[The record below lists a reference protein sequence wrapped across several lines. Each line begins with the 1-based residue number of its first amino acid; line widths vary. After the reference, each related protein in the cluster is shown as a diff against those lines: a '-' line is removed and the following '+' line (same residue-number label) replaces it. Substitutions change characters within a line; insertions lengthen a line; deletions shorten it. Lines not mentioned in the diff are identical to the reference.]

1 MSEMIEMNTP
11 MDKKLEGKVYKKL
24 ILYAAFAMMVLPF
37 ITSFNEFLT
46 KVVES
51 LHFVST
57 MQGVA
62 APFIVKALVV
72 LLRALGV
79 PASADGS
86 FLYLTGGWM
95 PLKVYINWNC
105 IGWQSFIL
113 LALTIIT
120 GLQGPYTRRS
130 KLVTILIGLEGTFLV
145 NIVRILI
152 PTLLA
157 HKVDYIPAIIFH
169 DYLGTLLT
177 LLWMGAFWSYV
188 FDGILVKKD
197 GASIGKDTSRDKLVS
212 VGKIYGKDQDFGRD
226 V

>member
-1 MSEMIEMNTP
+1 MNQTTE
-11 MDKKLEGKVYKKL
+11 KYLEGKIYQKL
-24 ILYAAFAMMVLPF
+24 ILYAAIAFIVLPF
-37 ITSFNEFLT
+37 ITSFNEVLT

-51 LHFVST
+51 LHFVNA

-62 APFIVKALVV
+62 APFIVKVLVV

-79 PASADGS
+79 PASVDGS

-120 GLQGPYTRRS
+120 GLQGSYTRRS
-130 KLVTILIGLEGTFLV
+130 KLVTILIGVEGTFLI
-145 NIVRILI
+145 NMVRILI
-152 PTLLA
+152 PTLIA
-157 HKVDYIPAIIFH
+157 YKVDYIPAIIFH
-169 DYLGTLLT
+169 DYIGTLLT
-177 LLWMGAFWSYV
+177 LLWMGAFWSYA

-197 GASIGKDTSRDKLVS
+197 GANIGEDTSRDKPVS
-212 VGKIYGKDQDFGRD
+212 VGKIDGKDQDFGRD

>member
-1 MSEMIEMNTP
+1 MNQTTE
-11 MDKKLEGKVYKKL
+11 KYLEGKIYQKL
-24 ILYAAFAMMVLPF
+24 ILYAAIAFIVLPF
-37 ITSFNEFLT
+37 ITSFNEVLT

-51 LHFVST
+51 LHFVNA

-62 APFIVKALVV
+62 APFIVKVLVV

-79 PASADGS
+79 PASVDGS

-95 PLKVYINWNC
+95 PLRVYINWNC

-120 GLQGPYTRRS
+120 GLQGSYTRRS
-130 KLVTILIGLEGTFLV
+130 KLVTILIGVEGTFLI
-145 NIVRILI
+145 NMVRILI
-152 PTLLA
+152 PTLIA
-157 HKVDYIPAIIFH
+157 YKVDYIPAIIFH
-169 DYLGTLLT
+169 DYIGTLLT
-177 LLWMGAFWSYV
+177 LLWMGAFWSYA

-197 GASIGKDTSRDKLVS
+197 GANIGEDTSRDKPVS
-212 VGKIYGKDQDFGRD
+212 VGKIDGKDQDFGRD

>member
-1 MSEMIEMNTP
+1 MIEMNTP
-11 MDKKLEGKVYKKL
+11 MDKYLEGKVYRKL

-51 LHFVST
+51 LYFVNAI
-57 MQGVA
+57 QGVA
-62 APFIVKALVV
+62 APFVVKVLVV
-72 LLRALGV
+72 VLRALGV

-95 PLKVYINWNC
+95 PLRVYINWNC

-113 LALTIIT
+113 FALTIIT
-120 GLQGPYTRRS
+120 GLQGSYTRRS
-130 KLVTILIGLEGTFLV
+130 KLYTILVGLEGTLLV
-145 NIVRILI
+145 NMVRILI

-157 HKVDYIPAIIFH
+157 YKVDYIPAIIFH
-169 DYLGTLLT
+169 DYFGTLLT
-177 LLWMGAFWSYV
+177 LLWMGAFWSYA

-197 GASIGKDTSRDKLVS
+197 GANIGQDTSRDKPVS
-212 VGKIYGKDQDFGRD
+212 VGKNDVKDQDFGRD

>member
-1 MSEMIEMNTP
+1 MNQTTE
-11 MDKKLEGKVYKKL
+11 KYLEGKIYQKL
-24 ILYAAFAMMVLPF
+24 ILYAAIAFIVLPF
-37 ITSFNEFLT
+37 ITSFNEVLT

-51 LHFVST
+51 LHFVNA

-62 APFIVKALVV
+62 APFIVKVLVV

-120 GLQGPYTRRS
+120 GLQGSYTRRS
-130 KLVTILIGLEGTFLV
+130 KLVTILIGVEGTFLV
-145 NIVRILI
+145 NMVRILI
-152 PTLLA
+152 PTLIA
-157 HKVDYIPAIIFH
+157 YKVDYIPAIIFH
-169 DYLGTLLT
+169 DYIGTLLT
-177 LLWMGAFWSYV
+177 LLWMGAFWSYA

-197 GASIGKDTSRDKLVS
+197 GANIGEDTSRDKPVS
-212 VGKIYGKDQDFGRD
+212 VGKIDGKDQDFGRD

>member
-1 MSEMIEMNTP
+1 MNQTTE
-11 MDKKLEGKVYKKL
+11 KYLEGKIYQKL
-24 ILYAAFAMMVLPF
+24 ILYAAIAFIVLPF
-37 ITSFNEFLT
+37 ITSFNEVLT

-51 LHFVST
+51 LHFVNA

-62 APFIVKALVV
+62 APFIVKVLVV

-79 PASADGS
+79 PASVDGS

-120 GLQGPYTRRS
+120 GLQGSYTRRS
-130 KLVTILIGLEGTFLV
+130 KLVTILIGVEGTFLI
-145 NIVRILI
+145 NMVRILI
-152 PTLLA
+152 STLLA
-157 HKVDYIPAIIFH
+157 YKVDYIPAIIFH
-169 DYLGTLLT
+169 DYIGTLLT
-177 LLWMGAFWSYV
+177 LLWMGAFWSYA

-197 GASIGKDTSRDKLVS
+197 GANIGEDTSRDKPVS
-212 VGKIYGKDQDFGRD
+212 VGKIDGKDQDFGRD

>member
-1 MSEMIEMNTP
+1 MNQTTE
-11 MDKKLEGKVYKKL
+11 KYLEGKIYQKL
-24 ILYAAFAMMVLPF
+24 ILYAAIAFIVLPF
-37 ITSFNEFLT
+37 ITSFNEVLT

-51 LHFVST
+51 LHFVNA

-62 APFIVKALVV
+62 APFIVKVLVV

-95 PLKVYINWNC
+95 PLRVYINWNC

-120 GLQGPYTRRS
+120 GLQGSYTRRS
-130 KLVTILIGLEGTFLV
+130 KLVTILIGVEGTFLI
-145 NIVRILI
+145 NMVRILI
-152 PTLLA
+152 PTLIA
-157 HKVDYIPAIIFH
+157 YKVDYIPAIIFH
-169 DYLGTLLT
+169 DYIGTLLT
-177 LLWMGAFWSYV
+177 LLWMGAFWSYA

-197 GASIGKDTSRDKLVS
+197 GANIGEDTSRDKPVS
-212 VGKIYGKDQDFGRD
+212 VGKIDGKDQDFGRD

>member
-1 MSEMIEMNTP
+1 MNQTTE
-11 MDKKLEGKVYKKL
+11 KYLEGKIYQKL
-24 ILYAAFAMMVLPF
+24 ILYAAIAFIVLPF
-37 ITSFNEFLT
+37 ITSFNEVLT

-51 LHFVST
+51 LHFVNA

-62 APFIVKALVV
+62 APFIVKVLVV

-79 PASADGS
+79 PASVDGS
-86 FLYLTGGWM
+86 FLYLTGKWM

-120 GLQGPYTRRS
+120 GLQGSYTRRS
-130 KLVTILIGLEGTFLV
+130 KLVTILIGVEGTFLI
-145 NIVRILI
+145 NMVRILI
-152 PTLLA
+152 PTLIA
-157 HKVDYIPAIIFH
+157 YKVDYIPAIIFH
-169 DYLGTLLT
+169 DYIGTLFT
-177 LLWMGAFWSYV
+177 LLWLGAFWSYA

-197 GASIGKDTSRDKLVS
+197 GANIGEDTSRDKPVS
-212 VGKIYGKDQDFGRD
+212 VGKIDGKDQDFGRD

>member
-1 MSEMIEMNTP
+1 MNQTTE
-11 MDKKLEGKVYKKL
+11 KYLEGKIYQKL
-24 ILYAAFAMMVLPF
+24 ILYAAIAFIVLPF
-37 ITSFNEFLT
+37 ITSFNEVLT

-51 LHFVST
+51 LHFVNA

-62 APFIVKALVV
+62 APFIVKVLVV

-95 PLKVYINWNC
+95 PLRVYINWNC

-113 LALTIIT
+113 FALTIIT
-120 GLQGPYTRRS
+120 GLQGSYTRRS
-130 KLVTILIGLEGTFLV
+130 KLVTILIGVEGTFLI
-145 NIVRILI
+145 NMVRILI
-152 PTLLA
+152 PTLIA
-157 HKVDYIPAIIFH
+157 YKVDYIPAIIFH
-169 DYLGTLLT
+169 DYIGTLLT
-177 LLWMGAFWSYV
+177 LLWMGAFWSYA

-197 GASIGKDTSRDKLVS
+197 GANIGEDTSRDKPVS
-212 VGKIYGKDQDFGRD
+212 VGKIDGKDQDFGRD

>member
-1 MSEMIEMNTP
+1 MNQTTE
-11 MDKKLEGKVYKKL
+11 KYLEGKIYQKL
-24 ILYAAFAMMVLPF
+24 ILYAAIAFIVLPF
-37 ITSFNEFLT
+37 ITSFNEVLT

-51 LHFVST
+51 LHFVNA

-62 APFIVKALVV
+62 APFIVKVLVV

-79 PASADGS
+79 PASVDGS
-86 FLYLTGGWM
+86 FLYLTGKWM

-120 GLQGPYTRRS
+120 GLQGSYTRRS
-130 KLVTILIGLEGTFLV
+130 KLVTILIGVEGTFLI
-145 NIVRILI
+145 NMVRILI
-152 PTLLA
+152 PTLIA
-157 HKVDYIPAIIFH
+157 YKVDYIPAILFH
-169 DYLGTLLT
+169 DYIGTLLT
-177 LLWMGAFWSYV
+177 LLWMGAFWSYA

-197 GASIGKDTSRDKLVS
+197 GANIGEDTSRDKPVS
-212 VGKIYGKDQDFGRD
+212 VGKIDGKDQDFGRD

>member
-1 MSEMIEMNTP
+1 MNQTTE
-11 MDKKLEGKVYKKL
+11 KYLEGKIYQKL
-24 ILYAAFAMMVLPF
+24 ILYAAIAFIVLPF
-37 ITSFNEFLT
+37 ITSFNEVLT

-51 LHFVST
+51 LHFVNA

-62 APFIVKALVV
+62 APFIVKVLVV

-79 PASADGS
+79 PASVDGS

-120 GLQGPYTRRS
+120 GLQGSYTRRS
-130 KLVTILIGLEGTFLV
+130 KLVTILIGVEGTFLV
-145 NIVRILI
+145 NMVRILI
-152 PTLLA
+152 PTLIA
-157 HKVDYIPAIIFH
+157 YKVDYIPAIIFH
-169 DYLGTLLT
+169 DYIGTLLT
-177 LLWMGAFWSYV
+177 LLWMGAFWSYA

-197 GASIGKDTSRDKLVS
+197 GANIGEDTSRDKPVS
-212 VGKIYGKDQDFGRD
+212 VGKIDGKDQDFGRD

>member
-1 MSEMIEMNTP
+1 MNQTTE
-11 MDKKLEGKVYKKL
+11 KYLEGKIYQKL
-24 ILYAAFAMMVLPF
+24 ILYAAIAFIVLPF
-37 ITSFNEFLT
+37 ITSFNEVLT

-51 LHFVST
+51 LHFVNA

-62 APFIVKALVV
+62 APFIVKVLVV

-79 PASADGS
+79 PASVDGS
-86 FLYLTGGWM
+86 FLYLTGKWM

-120 GLQGPYTRRS
+120 GLQGSYTRRS
-130 KLVTILIGLEGTFLV
+130 KLVTILIGVEGTFLI
-145 NIVRILI
+145 NMVRILI
-152 PTLLA
+152 PTLIA
-157 HKVDYIPAIIFH
+157 YKVDYIPAIIFH
-169 DYLGTLLT
+169 DYIGTLLT
-177 LLWMGAFWSYV
+177 LLWMGAFWSYA

-197 GASIGKDTSRDKLVS
+197 GANIGEDTSRDKPVS
-212 VGKIYGKDQDFGRD
+212 VGKIDGKDQDFGRD

>member
-1 MSEMIEMNTP
+1 MNQTTE
-11 MDKKLEGKVYKKL
+11 KYLEGKIYQKL
-24 ILYAAFAMMVLPF
+24 ILYAAIAFIVLPF
-37 ITSFNEFLT
+37 ITSFNEVLT

-51 LHFVST
+51 LHFVNA

-62 APFIVKALVV
+62 APFIVKVLVV

-79 PASADGS
+79 PASVDGS

-120 GLQGPYTRRS
+120 GLQGSYTRRS
-130 KLVTILIGLEGTFLV
+130 KLVTILIGVEGTFLI
-145 NIVRILI
+145 NMVRILI
-152 PTLLA
+152 PTLIA
-157 HKVDYIPAIIFH
+157 YKIDYIPAIIFH
-169 DYLGTLLT
+169 DYIGTLLT
-177 LLWMGAFWSYV
+177 LLWMGAFWSYA

-197 GASIGKDTSRDKLVS
+197 GANIGEDTSRDKPVS
-212 VGKIYGKDQDFGRD
+212 VGKIDGKDQDFGRD